1 MTTPRKPLP
10 TLQELISDAKPTQS
24 VTLEQVVT
32 AIRAPITEVRNEL
45 SQLIGKMTPKTSDI
59 ATDLVA
65 ILAAIQ
71 GTPTTVSIK
80 SPGKESSFSS
90 VSVSVF
96 GGWIV
101 DITYAKTLAVA
112 GGGGGGTTWR
122 PITGGGRVG
131 NL

>member
-1 MTTPRKPLP
+1 MTTPRKLP
-10 TLQELISDAKPTQS
+10 TVEPTQS

-101 DITYAKTLAVA
+101 DITYTKTTPPMPLGGA
-112 GGGGGGTTWR
+112 GGGSGVR
-122 PITGGGRVG
+122 VTG
-131 NL
+131 L

>member
-1 MTTPRKPLP
+1 MTTPRKLP
-10 TLQELISDAKPTQS
+10 TVEPTQS

-80 SPGKESSFSS
+80 SPGKESSYSTAN
-90 VSVSVF
+90 VSVF
-96 GGWIV
+96 GGWVV
-101 DITYAKTLAVA
+101 DITYTKMFAN
-112 GGGGGGTTWR
+112 GGSGSGGYNGTTYG